1 MISKPYTNLANFG
14 MALPYFLEVAELQ
27 EGIAVAGS
35 PVTHGEIGQ
44 VFGDQTVIVFGRT
57 RDGQIWRLIYP
68 DETTTCWV
76 TPCRAK
82 PGFQPIAYPEAGECS
97 NASANS

>member
-1 MISKPYTNLANFG
+1 MINTPSIKLANFG

-27 EGIAVAGS
+27 EGSAVADE

-44 VFGDQTVIVFGRT
+44 VFGEQTVIVFGRT

-68 DETTTCWV
+68 DETTGCWV
-76 TPCRAK
+76 MPCRAK
-82 PGFQPIAYPEAGECS
+82 PTVPSVTYPEAGECT
-97 NASANS
+97 NAITTS